1 MPSTRLQYTSGVDR
15 QIEGS
20 VELCQ
25 GLPANIWRPF
35 LSLSGH
41 PCSFA
46 KPKHEDLH
54 MHISGEFD
62 ECLMNAGWMFERIL
76 YDPLQRKFSRAIL
89 FVDVTT
95 PIRPHQAWSLRGQGL
110 SRPICLTEFLIAAAE
125 STQASF
131 NKNCSNKLRLKW
143 ISRIW
148 RTEKTSGYSGSI
160 WPWPGHFD
168 KLKSSNSFDPH
179 SIASPFGPS

>member
-1 MPSTRLQYTSGVDR
+1 
-15 QIEGS
+15 
-20 VELCQ
+20 
-25 GLPANIWRPF
+25 
-35 LSLSGH
+35 
-41 PCSFA
+41 
-46 KPKHEDLH
+46 
-54 MHISGEFD
+54 
-62 ECLMNAGWMFERIL
+62 MNVWWIFERIL
-76 YDPLQRKFSRAIL
+76 YDHYDPLQRKFSRAIL

-148 RTEKTSGYSGSI
+148 TEKTSGSI
-160 WPWPGHFD
+160 WPWPGGWLWQTKVI
-168 KLKSSNSFDPH
+168 KLVWSPQHCFPSLSAHRSSTKVGPH
-179 SIASPFGPS
+179 LPWTVGGTSSEVWEIWTFSIIPLRPFLILSAH